1 MDETKYYVFY
11 DGDCGFCNQTV
22 QWILNKD
29 RKDQFLFAPLQ
40 GEFGQKFLYERGL
53 SKDDLNTLYLWK
65 PKEFYLMRSQAVF
78 QIAKLLGGTSTFL
91 SYLRVFPSGLTD
103 FFYNQIS
110 RRRKQIPVK
119 NCELPSPTDQKK
131 FLA

>member
-40 GEFGQKFLYERGL
+40 GEFGQKFLSERGL

-78 QIAKLLGGTSTFL
+78 HISKLLGGSSSLL
-91 SYLRVFPSGLTD
+91 SYLRILPTGLTD
-103 FFYNQIS
+103 FAYDQIS